1 MKNKILKLAKRLET
15 FSLEDIE
22 SIMGEGIEDALQ
34 ELVKDGKLNLVSGIY
49 SYKTERNLPLPFCFK
64 FHSQEKIEM
73 ITKCFC
79 AEVKSKQASFLL
91 DIGNATMQNFYK
103 HFRQMIYERQLNA
116 LKTHFEQKPKIAKM
130 RRFYD
135 IPVYFY
141 LYDGEL
147 FVVDKPLKTKRK
159 KLPHTKE
166 ESLRIKVLYSRLR
179 RSINHSQMKQ
189 NLAQHVAEH
198 VWKYKKIYKNLYYN
212 QGCIGN
218 KTIESSKKQLLN
230 VNPPICPCLISKVSE
245 STSIK

>member
-15 FSLEDIE
+15 FRLEDIE
-22 SIMGEGIEDALQ
+22 SIMGEGIEGVLQ
-34 ELVKDGKLNLVSGIY
+34 ELVDEGQLNLVGGIY
-49 SYKTERNLPLPFCFK
+49 LYKAEQKLPLPFCFK

-79 AEVKSKQASFLL
+79 AGVKSKQASFLL
-91 DIGNATMQNFYK
+91 DIGDATMQNFYK

-116 LKTHFEQKPKIAKM
+116 LKTHFEQKPKTAKM

-135 IPVYFY
+135 MPVYFY
-141 LYDGEL
+141 LYEGEL
-147 FVVDKPLKTKRK
+147 FVVDNPLKTKRK
-159 KLPHTKE
+159 KFPHTKE

-198 VWKYKKIYKNLYYN
+198 IWRYGKEYTSLY
-212 QGCIGN
+212 
-218 KTIESSKKQLLN
+218 
-230 VNPPICPCLISKVSE
+230 
-245 STSIK
+245 SIFLVYY

>member
-1 MKNKILKLAKRLET
+1 MKDKILKLAKRLET
-15 FSLEDIE
+15 FKLEDIE
-22 SIMGEGIEDALQ
+22 SIMGEGIEGVLQ
-34 ELVKDGKLNLVSGIY
+34 ELVKDGQLNLVGEIY
-49 SYKTERNLPLPFCFK
+49 SYKAEQKSPLPFCFK

-79 AEVKSKQASFLL
+79 VGVKSKQASFLL
-91 DIGNATMQNFYK
+91 DIGDATMQNFYK
-103 HFRQMIYERQLNA
+103 HFRQMIYEGQLNA
-116 LKTHFEQKPKIAKM
+116 LKTYFEQKPKTAKM

-141 LYDGEL
+141 LYDEEL

-159 KLPHTKE
+159 KLPHTKQ

-198 VWKYKKIYKNLYYN
+198 IWKFNQELMHLYSLLVKI
-212 QGCIGN
+212 
-218 KTIESSKKQLLN
+218 
-230 VNPPICPCLISKVSE
+230 
-245 STSIK
+245 

>member
-15 FSLEDIE
+15 FSLEDVE
-22 SIMGEGIEDALQ
+22 SIMGEGIENVLQ
-34 ELVKDGKLNLVSGIY
+34 ELVKDGYLNLVGGIY

-73 ITKCFC
+73 ITNCFC
-79 AEVKSKQASFLL
+79 AGVKSKQASFLL
-91 DIGNATMQNFYK
+91 DIGDATMQNFYK

-116 LKTHFEQKPKIAKM
+116 LKTHFEQKSKITKM
-130 RRFYD
+130 RSFYD
-135 IPVYFY
+135 IPAYFY
-141 LYDGEL
+141 LYDGKL
-147 FVVDKPLKTKRK
+147 FVTDKPLKTKQK

-198 VWKYKKIYKNLYYN
+198 IWRYGKSNI
-212 QGCIGN
+212 
-218 KTIESSKKQLLN
+218 QLF
-230 VNPPICPCLISKVSE
+230 IKLIQ
-245 STSIK
+245 

>member
-15 FSLEDIE
+15 FRIEDIE
-22 SIMGEGIEDALQ
+22 SIMGDGIEDVLQ
-34 ELVKDGKLNLVSGIY
+34 ELVKEGQLKLVGGIY
-49 SYKTERNLPLPFCFK
+49 SYKAEQKSPLPFCFK

-79 AEVKSKQASFLL
+79 AGVKSKQASFLL
-91 DIGNATMQNFYK
+91 DIGDATMQNFYK
-103 HFRQMIYERQLNA
+103 HFRQMIYERQLNT
-116 LKTHFEQKPKIAKM
+116 LKTHFEQKPKTAKM
-130 RRFYD
+130 RRFFD

-141 LYDGEL
+141 LYDDEL

-189 NLAQHVAEH
+189 NLTQHVAEH
-198 VWKYKKIYKNLYYN
+198 IWRYGKEYIFMFLFYN
-212 QGCIGN
+212 SFGYI
-218 KTIESSKKQLLN
+218 T
-230 VNPPICPCLISKVSE
+230 
-245 STSIK
+245 

>member
-1 MKNKILKLAKRLET
+1 MKNKILKLAKRLDN
-15 FSLEDIE
+15 FRLEDIE

-79 AEVKSKQASFLL
+79 AGVKSKQASFLL
-91 DIGNATMQNFYK
+91 DIGDATMQNFYK

-141 LYDGEL
+141 LYDDEL
-147 FVVDKPLKTKRK
+147 FVADKPLKTKQK

-179 RSINHSQMKQ
+179 RSINHSKMKQ
-189 NLAQHVAEH
+189 NLVQHVAEH
-198 VWKYKKIYKNLYYN
+198 IWRYGKNYV
-212 QGCIGN
+212 
-218 KTIESSKKQLLN
+218 SQLSNIL
-230 VNPPICPCLISKVSE
+230 
-245 STSIK
+245 

>member
-1 MKNKILKLAKRLET
+1 MKDKILKLAKRLDK
-15 FSLEDIE
+15 FRLEDIE
-22 SIMGEGIEDALQ
+22 WILGENGVEVILR
-34 ELVKDGKLNLVSGIY
+34 ELVADGRLDLVGEIY
-49 SYKTERNLPLPFCFK
+49 SYREPIKHLPLPFCFK

-79 AEVKSKQASFLL
+79 AGVKSKQASFLL
-91 DIGNATMQNFYK
+91 DIADATVQNFYK
-103 HFRQMIYERQLNA
+103 HFRQMIFERQLNA

-141 LYDGEL
+141 LYDDEL
-147 FVVDKPLKTKRK
+147 FVADKPLKTKRK

-198 VWKYKKIYKNLYYN
+198 I
-212 QGCIGN
+212 
-218 KTIESSKKQLLN
+218 
-230 VNPPICPCLISKVSE
+230 
-245 STSIK
+245 

>member
-15 FSLEDIE
+15 FKLEDIE
-22 SIMGEGIEDALQ
+22 SIMGEGIEGVLQ
-34 ELVKDGKLNLVSGIY
+34 KLVEDGQLNLVGGIY
-49 SYKTERNLPLPFCFK
+49 SYKTKQNLPLPFCFK

-79 AEVKSKQASFLL
+79 AGVKSKQASFLL
-91 DIGNATMQNFYK
+91 DIGDATMQNFYK

-130 RRFYD
+130 RRFFD

-141 LYDGEL
+141 IYDDEL
-147 FVVDKPLKTKRK
+147 FVVDKPLKTKRN

-166 ESLRIKVLYSRLR
+166 ESLRIKVLYSRIR

-198 VWKYKKIYKNLYYN
+198 IWRYIETYKKLFNSFLYYIFN
-212 QGCIGN
+212 G
-218 KTIESSKKQLLN
+218 
-230 VNPPICPCLISKVSE
+230 
-245 STSIK
+245 

>member
-1 MKNKILKLAKRLET
+1 MKDKILKLAKRLET
-15 FSLEDIE
+15 FRLEDVE
-22 SIMGEGIEDALQ
+22 SIMGEGVKDILQ
-34 ELVKDGKLNLVSGIY
+34 ELVKYGQLNLVGEIY
-49 SYKTERNLPLPFCFK
+49 SYKAERNLPLPFCFK

-91 DIGNATMQNFYK
+91 NIADATVQNFYK
-103 HFRQMIYERQLNA
+103 HFRQMIFERQLNT
-116 LKTHFEQKPKIAKM
+116 LKTHFEQNPKIAKM

-141 LYDGEL
+141 LYEDEL
-147 FVVDKPLKTKRK
+147 FVADKPLKTKRK

-189 NLAQHVAEH
+189 NLAHHVAEH
-198 VWKYKKIYKNLYYN
+198 IWMYGKEYN
-212 QGCIGN
+212 VLFR
-218 KTIESSKKQLLN
+218 EL
-230 VNPPICPCLISKVSE
+230 
-245 STSIK
+245 

>member
-15 FSLEDIE
+15 FRLEDVE
-22 SIMGEGIEDALQ
+22 SIMGEGVKDILQ
-34 ELVKDGKLNLVSGIY
+34 ELVEDGQLNLVGRIY
-49 SYKTERNLPLPFCFK
+49 SYKAERNLPLPFCFK

-73 ITKCFC
+73 IIKCFC
-79 AEVKSKQASFLL
+79 AGVKSKQASFLL
-91 DIGNATMQNFYK
+91 DIGDATMQNFYK

-141 LYDGEL
+141 MYEGEL

-159 KLPHTKE
+159 KIPHTKE
-166 ESLRIKVLYSRLR
+166 ESLRIKVLYSRLS

-189 NLAQHVAEH
+189 NLAQHAAEH
-198 VWKYKKIYKNLYYN
+198 IWRYGK
-212 QGCIGN
+212 
-218 KTIESSKKQLLN
+218 EFMELN
-230 VNPPICPCLISKVSE
+230 IIN
-245 STSIK
+245 

>member
-15 FSLEDIE
+15 FRLENIE
-22 SIMGEGIEDALQ
+22 SIMGEGVEDILQ

-79 AEVKSKQASFLL
+79 AGVKSKQASFLL
-91 DIGNATMQNFYK
+91 DIADATVQNFYK
-103 HFRQMIYERQLNA
+103 HFRQMIFERQLNT
-116 LKTHFEQKPKIAKM
+116 LKTHFESEPKIPKM
-130 RRFYD
+130 RKFYD

-141 LYDGEL
+141 LYGDEL
-147 FVVDKPLKTKRK
+147 FVVNKPLKTKRK
-159 KLPHTKE
+159 KLSHTKQ
-166 ESLRIKVLYSRLR
+166 ESLRIKILYSRLR

-198 VWKYKKIYKNLYYN
+198 IWRYRKKF
-212 QGCIGN
+212 
-218 KTIESSKKQLLN
+218 IELN
-230 VNPPICPCLISKVSE
+230 VKN
-245 STSIK
+245 

>member
-1 MKNKILKLAKRLET
+1 MKDKILKLAKRLET
-15 FSLEDIE
+15 FRLEDIE
-22 SIMGEGIEDALQ
+22 SIMGVGIEDVLQ
-34 ELVKDGKLNLVSGIY
+34 ELVEDRQLNLVGGIY
-49 SYKTERNLPLPFCFK
+49 SYKAERNLPLPFCFK

-79 AEVKSKQASFLL
+79 AGVKSKQASFLL
-91 DIGNATMQNFYK
+91 DIGDATMQNFYK

-135 IPVYFY
+135 IPVYLY
-141 LYDGEL
+141 LYDEEL
-147 FVVDKPLKTKRK
+147 FVANKPLKTKRK

-198 VWKYKKIYKNLYYN
+198 IWRGYDNYNGLRIKIIT
-212 QGCIGN
+212 CFAF
-218 KTIESSKKQLLN
+218 
-230 VNPPICPCLISKVSE
+230 
-245 STSIK
+245 

>member
-1 MKNKILKLAKRLET
+1 MKNKILKLAKRFET
-15 FSLEDIE
+15 FKLEDIE
-22 SIMGEGIEDALQ
+22 SITGEGIEDILQ
-34 ELVKDGKLNLVSGIY
+34 ELVEDRQLNLVGEIY
-49 SYKTERNLPLPFCFK
+49 SYKAELNLPLPFCFK

-79 AEVKSKQASFLL
+79 AGVKSKQASFLL
-91 DIGNATMQNFYK
+91 DIGDATMQNFYK
-103 HFRQMIYERQLNA
+103 HFRQMIYERQLNT

-135 IPVYFY
+135 MPVYFY

-159 KLPHTKE
+159 KLQHTKE

-198 VWKYKKIYKNLYYN
+198 MFKYDKSYN
-212 QGCIGN
+212 D
-218 KTIESSKKQLLN
+218 
-230 VNPPICPCLISKVSE
+230 ICLQLISSMNLE
-245 STSIK
+245 M

>member
-15 FSLEDIE
+15 FSLEDVE
-22 SIMGEGIEDALQ
+22 SIMGEGVKDILQ
-34 ELVKDGKLNLVSGIY
+34 ELVEDGHLNLVGEIY
-49 SYKTERNLPLPFCFK
+49 SYKAEQKSPLPFCFK
-64 FHSQEKIEM
+64 FHSQEKFEM

-79 AEVKSKQASFLL
+79 AGVKSKQASFLL
-91 DIGNATMQNFYK
+91 DIGDATVQNFYK
-103 HFRQMIYERQLNA
+103 HFRQMLYEGQLNA
-116 LKTHFEQKPKIAKM
+116 LKTHFEQKPKTAKM

-147 FVVDKPLKTKRK
+147 FVVDKPLKTRHN

-198 VWKYKKIYKNLYYN
+198 IWRYGKEYTSLY
-212 QGCIGN
+212 
-218 KTIESSKKQLLN
+218 
-230 VNPPICPCLISKVSE
+230 
-245 STSIK
+245 SIFLVYY

>member
-1 MKNKILKLAKRLET
+1 MKNKILKLAKRLDN
-15 FSLEDIE
+15 FRLEDIE
-22 SIMGEGIEDALQ
+22 SIMGEGIEGVLQ
-34 ELVKDGKLNLVSGIY
+34 ELVKDGQLNLVGEIY
-49 SYKTERNLPLPFCFK
+49 SYNAERNLPLPFCFK
-64 FHSQEKIEM
+64 FYSQEKIEM

-79 AEVKSKQASFLL
+79 AGVKSKQASFLL
-91 DIGNATMQNFYK
+91 DIGDATMQNFYK
-103 HFRQMIYERQLNA
+103 HFRQMIYERQLNT

-135 IPVYFY
+135 IPIYFY
-141 LYDGEL
+141 LYGVEL

-198 VWKYKKIYKNLYYN
+198 IWRYGNRLEDAYNNLFH
-212 QGCIGN
+212 I
-218 KTIESSKKQLLN
+218 IL
-230 VNPPICPCLISKVSE
+230 
-245 STSIK
+245 

>member
-15 FSLEDIE
+15 FKLEDIE
-22 SIMGEGIEDALQ
+22 SITGEGIEDILQ
-34 ELVKDGKLNLVSGIY
+34 ELVKDGQLNLVGEIY
-49 SYKTERNLPLPFCFK
+49 SYKAERNLPLPFCFK
-64 FHSQEKIEM
+64 FHSQEKIGM

-79 AEVKSKQASFLL
+79 AGVKSKQASFLL
-91 DIGNATMQNFYK
+91 NIGDATMQNFYK

-116 LKTHFEQKPKIAKM
+116 LKTHFEREPKIPKM

-147 FVVDKPLKTKRK
+147 FVVDKTLKTKRK

-198 VWKYKKIYKNLYYN
+198 IWMYGKEYN
-212 QGCIGN
+212 VLFR
-218 KTIESSKKQLLN
+218 EL
-230 VNPPICPCLISKVSE
+230 
-245 STSIK
+245 

>member
-1 MKNKILKLAKRLET
+1 MKDKILKLAKRLDK
-15 FSLEDIE
+15 FRLEDIE
-22 SIMGEGIEDALQ
+22 AIMSENGVKEILQ
-34 ELVKDGKLNLVSGIY
+34 ELVDDGRLDLVGEIY
-49 SYKTERNLPLPFCFK
+49 SYKEPVKQSPLPFCFK

-79 AEVKSKQASFLL
+79 AGVKSKQASFLL
-91 DIGNATMQNFYK
+91 DIGDATMQNFYK

-116 LKTHFEQKPKIAKM
+116 LKTHFEQNPKIAKM

-141 LYDGEL
+141 LYDEEL
-147 FVVDKPLKTKRK
+147 FVTDKPLKTKRK

-198 VWKYKKIYKNLYYN
+198 VWRYGKYNI
-212 QGCIGN
+212 
-218 KTIESSKKQLLN
+218 QLF
-230 VNPPICPCLISKVSE
+230 IKLIQ
-245 STSIK
+245 

>member
-22 SIMGEGIEDALQ
+22 AIMGEGIEDVLQ
-34 ELVKDGKLNLVSGIY
+34 KLVEEGQLNLVGGIY
-49 SYKTERNLPLPFCFK
+49 LYKTKQNLPLPFCFK

-79 AEVKSKQASFLL
+79 VGVKSKQASFLL
-91 DIGNATMQNFYK
+91 DIGDATMQNFYK
-103 HFRQMIYERQLNA
+103 HFRQMIYERQLNT

-141 LYDGEL
+141 LYNDEL

-159 KLPHTKE
+159 KFSHTKE

-179 RSINHSQMKQ
+179 RSINHSQMKH

-198 VWKYKKIYKNLYYN
+198 IWNYEKDSELLFFDIYA
-212 QGCIGN
+212 
-218 KTIESSKKQLLN
+218 
-230 VNPPICPCLISKVSE
+230 
-245 STSIK
+245 SIFKG

>member
-15 FSLEDIE
+15 FKLEDIE
-22 SIMGEGIEDALQ
+22 SITGEGIEDILQ
-34 ELVKDGKLNLVSGIY
+34 ELVEGGRLNLVGGIY

-79 AEVKSKQASFLL
+79 ARVKSKQASFLL
-91 DIGNATMQNFYK
+91 DIGDATMQNFYK

-116 LKTHFEQKPKIAKM
+116 LKTHFEQKSKITKM
-130 RRFYD
+130 RSFYD
-135 IPVYFY
+135 IPAYFY
-141 LYDGEL
+141 LYDGKL
-147 FVVDKPLKTKRK
+147 FVIDKPLKTKRK

-189 NLAQHVAEH
+189 NLAQHVAGH
-198 VWKYKKIYKNLYYN
+198 I
-212 QGCIGN
+212 
-218 KTIESSKKQLLN
+218 
-230 VNPPICPCLISKVSE
+230 
-245 STSIK
+245 

>member
-1 MKNKILKLAKRLET
+1 MKDKILKLAKRLDN
-15 FSLEDIE
+15 FRLEDIE
-22 SIMGEGIEDALQ
+22 SIMGEGIEDVLQ
-34 ELVKDGKLNLVSGIY
+34 ELVKDGQLNLVGGIY
-49 SYKTERNLPLPFCFK
+49 SYKAEQNLPLPFCFK

-79 AEVKSKQASFLL
+79 AGVKSKQASFLL
-91 DIGNATMQNFYK
+91 DIGDATMQNFYK
-103 HFRQMIYERQLNA
+103 YFRQMIYERQLNA

-130 RRFYD
+130 RRFYN

-189 NLAQHVAEH
+189 NLAQHVTEH
-198 VWKYKKIYKNLYYN
+198 IWRYGKEYIFMFLFYN
-212 QGCIGN
+212 SFGYI
-218 KTIESSKKQLLN
+218 T
-230 VNPPICPCLISKVSE
+230 
-245 STSIK
+245 